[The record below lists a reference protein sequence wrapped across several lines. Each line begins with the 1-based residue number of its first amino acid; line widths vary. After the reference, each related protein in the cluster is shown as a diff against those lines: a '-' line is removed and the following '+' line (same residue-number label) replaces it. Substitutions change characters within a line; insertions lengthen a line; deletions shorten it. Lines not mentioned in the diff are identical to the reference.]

1 MRYLYIVLNLFI
13 IINSNL
19 YSKEKNIKEF
29 NYNVMG
35 KTIRE
40 EEINFLSGSKFVS
53 FKHEGGFETDIG
65 KYGVYYCSG
74 SMFYNKD
81 KSLEDMTY
89 ACEFR
94 DQLGEKFYSRGK
106 RVKGSQ
112 SDRSVGIMN
121 IYEGEG
127 YWQDYEGA
135 NCQYGLEYVEKIVFV
150 TAKCKL

>member
-1 MRYLYIVLNLFI
+1 MFWLLTVKSEDTFFFKKFFSNSFLNDKFSYILFF
-13 IINSNL
+13 NFS
-19 YSKEKNIKEF
+19 EKP
-29 NYNVMG
+29 
-35 KTIRE
+35 
-40 EEINFLSGSKFVS
+40 SGSKFVS

-127 YWQDYEGA
+127 YWQD
-135 NCQYGLEYVEKIVFV
+135 
-150 TAKCKL
+150 